1 MAVGGVQPVWA
12 GCSACPAA
20 AVASA
25 SAAPQK
31 GLALAALICFAAP
44 LALLLVGAWL
54 AGALLPAHPEWALL
68 GLLSL
73 PGVALGARR
82 RVEFSLARDAAFAAQ
97 EPRTLLI
104 GQT

>member
-1 MAVGGVQPVWA
+1 MAVGGAQPVWA

-20 AVASA
+20 A
-25 SAAPQK
+25 AAAAAEPQK

-54 AGALLPAHPEWALL
+54 AGALLPERPEWALL
-68 GLLSL
+68 GLASL
-73 PGVALGARR
+73 PGVALGAGR
-82 RVEFSLARDAAFAAQ
+82 RVESCLAQGAAFAARK
-97 EPRTLLI
+97 PKTLLI